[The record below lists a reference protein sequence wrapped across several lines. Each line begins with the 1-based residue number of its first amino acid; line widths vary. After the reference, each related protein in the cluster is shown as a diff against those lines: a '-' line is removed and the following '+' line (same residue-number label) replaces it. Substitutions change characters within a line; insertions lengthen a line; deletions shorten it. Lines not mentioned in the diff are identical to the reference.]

1 MSYYK
6 HACYNFLKTLSKTIQ
21 DIKKNHEERT
31 IEIMQFEQKGNNL
44 EKNNTKT
51 EPQESVELL

>member
-51 EPQESVELL
+51 EP